1 MKRDKRVLVLCYG
14 NPGRLDDGLGP
25 ALGEILEREGLP
37 GITVDIDYQL
47 TVEDAATA
55 AEHGVVVF
63 ADAAVCGSEPFF
75 FHAVAPKAG
84 LGFSSHGA
92 EPEAILALA
101 ADLSGTAPE
110 GYALGIRGYD
120 FDEFGEALSPGATQN
135 LSAALQ
141 FILPVLVAGSFRE
154 AATGVEGLADET
166 RLTDATEK

>member
-47 TVEDAATA
+47 TVEDAAVA
-55 AEHGVVVF
+55 AEHSVVVF
-63 ADAAVCGSEPFF
+63 ADAAVRGAEPFF

-101 ADLSGTAPE
+101 ADLTGTAPE
-110 GYALGIRGYD
+110 GYALGIRGYE
-120 FDEFGEALSPGATQN
+120 FDDFGETLSPGAVEN

-141 FILPVLVAGSFRE
+141 FMLPVLLRRSFRE
-154 AATGVEGLADET
+154 AAADQTGQANA
-166 RLTDATEK
+166 RLSAAMER